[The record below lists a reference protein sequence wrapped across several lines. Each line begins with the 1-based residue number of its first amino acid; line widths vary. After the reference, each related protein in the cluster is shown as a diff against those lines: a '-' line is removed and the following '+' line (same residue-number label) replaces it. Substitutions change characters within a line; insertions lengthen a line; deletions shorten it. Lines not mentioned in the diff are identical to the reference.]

1 MAVCRGLGNK
11 TQEILL
17 LRFSECDSP
26 FRLWSAAI
34 RLELM
39 GALLWS
45 SHTVQNSCITP
56 HRGYE
61 FVKVLKERRDHPVL
75 PNNPIHPINRRG
87 RKNFCKE
94 ERKFKEN
101 PKINI

>member
-1 MAVCRGLGNK
+1 
-11 TQEILL
+11 
-17 LRFSECDSP
+17 
-26 FRLWSAAI
+26 
-34 RLELM
+34 M

-61 FVKVLKERRDHPVL
+61 FVKVLKERRGHPVL
-75 PNNPIHPINRRG
+75 PNDPIHPINRRG

-101 PKINI
+101 PKSIYRMFELTSTIYCVRIAM

>member
-1 MAVCRGLGNK
+1 MGPFPTPERFCRVFQAAAVQQFDYGR
-11 TQEILL
+11 
-17 LRFSECDSP
+17 
-26 FRLWSAAI
+26 A
-34 RLELM
+34 
-39 GALLWS
+39 
-45 SHTVQNSCITP
+45 TVQNSCITP

-61 FVKVLKERRDHPVL
+61 LVKVLKERRDHPVL
-75 PNNPIHPINRRG
+75 PNDPIHPINRRG

>member
-1 MAVCRGLGNK
+1 
-11 TQEILL
+11 
-17 LRFSECDSP
+17 
-26 FRLWSAAI
+26 
-34 RLELM
+34 M

-75 PNNPIHPINRRG
+75 PNDPIHPINRRG

-101 PKINI
+101 PKSIYRMFELTSTIYCVRIAM

>member
-1 MAVCRGLGNK
+1 
-11 TQEILL
+11 
-17 LRFSECDSP
+17 
-26 FRLWSAAI
+26 
-34 RLELM
+34 M

-61 FVKVLKERRDHPVL
+61 LVKVLKERRDHPVL
-75 PNNPIHPINRRG
+75 PNDPIHPINRRG

-101 PKINI
+101 PKSIYLSLIHIFGLPGSEGEVQIFSSSVSG

>member
-1 MAVCRGLGNK
+1 MGPFPTPERFCRVFQAAAVQHFDYGRASVVIAHCPEFLY
-11 TQEILL
+11 
-17 LRFSECDSP
+17 
-26 FRLWSAAI
+26 
-34 RLELM
+34 
-39 GALLWS
+39 
-45 SHTVQNSCITP
+45 NS

-61 FVKVLKERRDHPVL
+61 LVKVLKERRDHPVL
-75 PNNPIHPINRRG
+75 PNDPIHPINRRG